1 MCPFNQ
7 PRNVGQH
14 HFIAVYPGHTQVRVK
29 GGKRIV
35 GDFRPRFG
43 YRGQKSGLSGIWHSD
58 QTDVGN
64 DLKPQPQPFFLSRPA
79 GFGITRRLIGRALES
94 GVASPAVTAFGCQ
107 IGLAGFYHVGQ
118 HRFPVFG
125 HDFGSDRHFDDNVR
139 RLAAVFVRSHAVLAL
154 FSLKMLSI
162 TEINQ
167 GIQIGNRFKINAAAL
182 AAVTAVRPAK
192 LDILFPA
199 ERNAAGTAV
208 ARLHEN
214 LSLIQKFHNRSL
226 SKK

>member
-1 MCPFNQ
+1 
-7 PRNVGQH
+7 
-14 HFIAVYPGHTQVRVK
+14 
-29 GGKRIV
+29 
-35 GDFRPRFG
+35 
-43 YRGQKSGLSGIWHSD
+43 
-58 QTDVGN
+58 
-64 DLKPQPQPFFLSRPA
+64 
-79 GFGITRRLIGRALES
+79 
-94 GVASPAVTAFGCQ
+94 
-107 IGLAGFYHVGQ
+107 
-118 HRFPVFG
+118 
-125 HDFGSDRHFDDNVR
+125 
-139 RLAAVFVRSHAVLAL
+139 
-154 FSLKMLSI
+154 MLSI